1 MSSNSRSLGSTIRRC
16 NSLTTMSNE
25 RLLLVPT
32 PNAQSKRR
40 SVSDNNIDKLSDQ
53 ESTGTSS
60 GFRSTTG
67 SDYGNSKVYFLRK
80 YVLDKRG

>member
-25 RLLLVPT
+25 KLLLVPT

-67 SDYGNSKVYFLRK
+67 SDYGNSKVCFFK
-80 YVLDKRG
+80 KVLDKRG

>member
-25 RLLLVPT
+25 KLLLVPT
-32 PNAQSKRR
+32 PNAQSKRL

-67 SDYGNSKVYFLRK
+67 SDYGNTGCFTT
-80 YVLDKRG
+80 KR